1 MTFKP
6 TNRQSSHHAVD
17 DTAAVSPHRAE
28 SRYSSI
34 ATPSTSPGWTPTS
47 WRQRPVAQQP
57 DWTDEQALDEVLAE
71 LRAQP
76 PLVLAEE
83 ARALTTAL
91 GEAAAG
97 KGFLLQA
104 GDCSESFGE
113 LSTRAVHDR
122 LRVILQMAT
131 VLTYSSQVRV
141 VKVPRMAGQFAK
153 PRSSLVERVGDIE
166 LPVYR
171 GDIVNE
177 AAPDAAARVPDP
189 KRLMQAY
196 HHSAAKLNFVRG
208 LAGGG
213 LALSEVDA
221 WIQEF
226 VATSPEGHRYEPIA
240 TEIQRAVKF
249 VRASHTD
256 PREDWLLGADL
267 WTSHEA
273 LLLPYEEA
281 LVRRDQESGE
291 WFGSSGHL
299 LWVGER
305 TRAVDGAH
313 VEFLSGLENP
323 VACKLGPTATA
334 DEVVSLC
341 ERLNP
346 DRIPGRLTLIS
357 RMGVTQVT
365 EALPPLLAAT
375 RDEAHPVIWAV
386 DPMHGNTLETS
397 SGRKTRRF
405 DDIIEEVQ
413 GFFAACASES
423 TWPGGLHVE
432 LTGEDVTEC
441 LGGSEDL
448 SEADLDICYTT
459 TCDPRLNARQALDLA
474 FRVAELLR
482 IGMQP

>member
-1 MTFKP
+1 
-6 TNRQSSHHAVD
+6 
-17 DTAAVSPHRAE
+17 
-28 SRYSSI
+28 
-34 ATPSTSPGWTPTS
+34 
-47 WRQRPVAQQP
+47 
-57 DWTDEQALDEVLAE
+57 
-71 LRAQP
+71 
-76 PLVLAEE
+76 
-83 ARALTTAL
+83 
-91 GEAAAG
+91 
-97 KGFLLQA
+97 
-104 GDCSESFGE
+104 
-113 LSTRAVHDR
+113 
-122 LRVILQMAT
+122 
-131 VLTYSSQVRV
+131 
-141 VKVPRMAGQFAK
+141 
-153 PRSSLVERVGDIE
+153 
-166 LPVYR
+166 
-171 GDIVNE
+171 
-177 AAPDAAARVPDP
+177 
-189 KRLMQAY
+189 
-196 HHSAAKLNFVRG
+196 
-208 LAGGG
+208 
-213 LALSEVDA
+213 
-221 WIQEF
+221 

-357 RMGVTQVT
+357 RMGATQVT